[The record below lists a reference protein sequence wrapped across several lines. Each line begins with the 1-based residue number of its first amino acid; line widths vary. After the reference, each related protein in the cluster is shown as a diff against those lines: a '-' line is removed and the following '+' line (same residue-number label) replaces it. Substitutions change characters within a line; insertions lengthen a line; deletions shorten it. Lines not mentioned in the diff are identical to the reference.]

1 MNIDNQRLDQ
11 LNSGQAASS
20 NLAEALAVDFAV
32 LMAAAMPDVPTSGVE
47 SLREMADQGVSKRMR
62 VAGKLL
68 FDTFGPDGLAPAM
81 THPSDTVRGWACF
94 ALALCP
100 AASIGE
106 RLEAIRPLADDEH
119 FGVREWVWMA
129 VRPHLTEDLDTAID
143 HLSGWTGDTSERVR
157 RFASESIRPRGVWC
171 SHIEKLKQNPALA
184 LPVLEPLR
192 TDPAAY
198 VQDSVGNWL
207 NDASKSQP
215 QWVQDVCA
223 RWLAEN
229 PCKATERICKRAWR
243 SIKK

>member
-1 MNIDNQRLDQ
+1 MNIDNQRLAQ

-32 LMAAAMPDVPTSGVE
+32 LMATAMPAVPASGIE
-47 SLREMADQGVSKRMR
+47 TLREMADQGVSKRMR

-68 FDTFGPDGLAPAM
+68 FDALGPDGLAPAM

-100 AASIGE
+100 AANIGE
-106 RLEAIRPLADDEH
+106 RLEAVRPLADDEH

-129 VRPHLTEDLDTAID
+129 IRPHLTEDLDAAIA
-143 HLSGWTGDTSERVR
+143 HLSGWTAHPSERVR

-171 SHIEKLKQNPALA
+171 SHMETLKQNPALG

-192 TDPAAY
+192 ADPAPY

-215 QWVQDVCA
+215 QWVQDICA
-223 RWLAEN
+223 RWLAER
-229 PCKATERICKRAWR
+229 PCKATERICKRALR